1 MTASLLLN
9 DLLVWCFQIALVTV
23 CAALVPAVVRIKT
36 PAARL
41 AYWQL
46 TLAAFLALPLLCPWQ
61 NEVVSAPISS
71 SSSGW
76 IKVAHHQSPGQS
88 MLFSTT
94 EILFW
99 IVLGGVFVR
108 IAFIA
113 IGLLRLRKYRRHASP
128 LDPTPAWCNEAAIL
142 VSPEIGS
149 PVTFGF
155 FRPVILL
162 PENFLDWN
170 KTAADA
176 VLCHE
181 ILHVRR
187 RDWLLTMAEEFVR
200 ALFWF
205 HPAIWWTVGEI
216 QLAREQT
223 VDRAAIDMLNSR
235 DQYVDALLSIAGAAS
250 TLDVA
255 PAPLFLRKRHL
266 KQRVVSILKEVRM
279 SQTKTLSTLA
289 AGLGLLAA
297 SCWFI
302 AGALPLEG
310 GPQSMT
316 DAPGVS
322 VDTNGARVMHRSR
335 VNYPGAAIAHNVA
348 GTVVAQVRTDAD
360 GNVIDANI
368 ISGPDELRRPV
379 LESVLGWHFAKNS
392 SGTTHQ
398 VTVAFEV
405 PKAASGTAG
414 SVSGGIPSGVTGGI
428 IGALPATASPVPAP
442 GIANRA
448 GAAIPSMEPPVV
460 KEIRVTGLQDEDRDS
475 LLAQLPVHVGD
486 ALTPEQ
492 FTKTLTAVRAFDE
505 HLRMFTMGTSGSET
519 TLVISAPEAA
529 TPVPALA
536 GFQSR
541 SSAAGPFPEPP
552 LAPGTPVP
560 AGTIRVGGAV
570 QANNLL
576 TQVRPAYPPLAKQ
589 ARVQGVVRFEAL
601 IAKDGSI
608 QNLALISGP
617 PLLVQS
623 AMEAV
628 QLWKYKPT
636 LLNGQPIQVLT
647 TIDVNYT
654 LSE

>member
-1 MTASLLLN
+1 MTTSLLLN
-9 DLLVWCFQIALVTV
+9 DLLTWCLQIALVTV
-23 CAALVPAVVRIKT
+23 CAALFPTVVLLKT

-46 TLAAFLALPLLCPWQ
+46 TLAAFLVLPLFCPWQ
-61 NEVVSAPISS
+61 NEVISAPISS

-76 IKVAHHQSPGQS
+76 IKVAPHQSSGHS
-88 MLFSTT
+88 MLFSPM

-99 IVLGGVFVR
+99 VLIGGVFVR

-113 IGLLRLRKYRRHASP
+113 IGLLRLRKYRRHAKS
-128 LDPTPAWCNEAAIL
+128 LDPVPAWCNEAAIL

-149 PVTFGF
+149 PVTFGL

-223 VDRAAIDMLNSR
+223 VDRAAVDMLNSR

-279 SQTKTLSTLA
+279 SQTRTLSTLA

-322 VDTNGARVMHRSR
+322 VDTNGSRVMHRSR
-335 VNYPGAAIAHNVA
+335 VNYPVAAITHNIA

-379 LESVLGWHFAKNS
+379 LESVLGWHFAKTS
-392 SGTTHQ
+392 SPSTHQ
-398 VTVAFEV
+398 VTVSFET
-405 PKAASGTAG
+405 PKAPAGIAG
-414 SVSGGIPSGVTGGI
+414 SFPGGIPSGIQGGI
-428 IGALPATASPVPAP
+428 IAERERALSAIAPPPPPPPPVA
-442 GIANRA
+442 GVANRA
-448 GAAIPSMEPPVV
+448 ILVAPSTEPPVI
-460 KEIRVTGLQDEDRDS
+460 KEIRVMGLQDEDRDA
-475 LLAQLPVHVGD
+475 LLTQLPVRIGD
-486 ALTPEQ
+486 TLTPEQ
-492 FTKTLTAVRAFDE
+492 FAKAFTALHAFDE
-505 HLRMFTMGTSGSET
+505 HLRMSTMRNASSANEIA
-519 TLVISAPEAA
+519 LVISAPEAP
-529 TPVPALA
+529 TPLPALMA
-536 GFQSR
+536 QPASQTP
-541 SSAAGPFPEPP
+541 APP
-552 LAPGTPVP
+552 
-560 AGTIRVGGAV
+560 GTIRVGAAV
-570 QANNLL
+570 QAANILSKV
-576 TQVRPAYPPLAKQ
+576 TPAYPPLAKQ
-589 ARVQGVVRFEAL
+589 ARVQGVVQFEAL
-601 IAKDGSI
+601 VGKDGSI
-608 QNLALISGP
+608 ENLKVVSGP
-617 PLLVQS
+617 PLLIQS

-628 QLWKYKPT
+628 QQWKYKPT
-636 LLNGQPIQVLT
+636 LLNGQPVTVLT